1 MSLKDAF
8 VAQNG
13 IFFQSKAGEIS
24 VTSFLN
30 FWFTGGAT
38 WWLYMAAMHQ
48 DIKKKLNWDAKACGL
63 QRKLP
68 LWHQIKVLALNRTYR
83 FTRTIPDDH
92 HATNQ

>member
-1 MSLKDAF
+1 MFQCLFHVLTRVFFCAKSRYNMSLKDAF

-38 WWLYMAAMHQ
+38 WWLYMAAMH
-48 DIKKKLNWDAKACGL
+48 
-63 QRKLP
+63 
-68 LWHQIKVLALNRTYR
+68 
-83 FTRTIPDDH
+83 
-92 HATNQ
+92 

>member
-38 WWLYMAAMHQ
+38 WWLYMAAMH
-48 DIKKKLNWDAKACGL
+48 
-63 QRKLP
+63 
-68 LWHQIKVLALNRTYR
+68 
-83 FTRTIPDDH
+83 
-92 HATNQ
+92 